1 MCLDAATCLGPSR
14 FAKAIKAGTESAMA
28 LVNVY
33 VTFNGV
39 ADVAWDDLGN
49 KATVWLTTQEERVP
63 ITMTAEKL
71 DQLYHVLQHALAVT
85 RPRREPVV
93 TEGPELQ
100 SANLP
105 VR

>member
-1 MCLDAATCLGPSR
+1 
-14 FAKAIKAGTESAMA
+14 MA

-39 ADVAWDDLGN
+39 ADVAWDDQGN
-49 KATVWLTTQEERVP
+49 KATLWLATQEERVP

-85 RPRREPVV
+85 RPRREPVPA
-93 TEGPELQ
+93 EKRELQ
-100 SANLP
+100 RADLS